1 MHVKRKQDSFTH
13 LSFSRR
19 WTGVV
24 CLLLVG
30 AALVAGAFHLHPND
44 LSDAKHCTVCQ
55 IAHAPFQAV
64 SHPHILMGRA
74 ATEFFSVAAQT
85 NPKTFLASFSLF
97 SRPPPLV

>member
-1 MHVKRKQDSFTH
+1 MRNKQISFTH
-13 LSFSRR
+13 LSSSRN
-19 WTGVV
+19 WIGVV

-30 AALVAGAFHLHPND
+30 AAFVAGAFHLHPND

-64 SHPHILMGRA
+64 AHTHILLGLA
-74 ATEFFSVAAQT
+74 ATAFFSDAAQAS
-85 NPKTFLASFSLF
+85 PKTFLTSFSLF